1 MTKTCS
7 TANVEWSIMLS
18 CAQFFH
24 ACGLVESFQL
34 NIIDAQSKVFKAPST
49 TQSGFCPCAILLSGD
64 AV

>member
-1 MTKTCS
+1 
-7 TANVEWSIMLS
+7 MLS

-49 TQSGFCPCAILLSGD
+49 TQSGLCPCAILLSGD